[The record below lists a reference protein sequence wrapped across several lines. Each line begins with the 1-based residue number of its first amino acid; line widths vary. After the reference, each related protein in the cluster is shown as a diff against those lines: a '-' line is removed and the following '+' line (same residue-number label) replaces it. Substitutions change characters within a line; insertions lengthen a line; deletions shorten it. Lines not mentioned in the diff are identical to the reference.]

1 MGVSSF
7 FRWWVEQCFLHIFL
21 VYIQSSPPLLFLIIF
36 FYFFFQSLIE
46 WSFSVLLENERG
58 GGWFFYF
65 EIGSSFDKIQC
76 LCCFQ
81 DVLEYGVFPQ

>member
-1 MGVSSF
+1 MLFVYFSGVYTEQSSSSF
-7 FRWWVEQCFLHIFL
+7 FNH
-21 VYIQSSPPLLFLIIF
+21 F
-36 FYFFFQSLIE
+36 FHFFFQSLIE